1 MKWWK
6 RPSRLSKAFMR
17 RLAYNYLVN
26 RGHSRRMSPG
36 FAMREDFRP
45 AWNLTVLEQE
55 YGQL

>member
-1 MKWWK
+1 
-6 RPSRLSKAFMR
+6 MR